1 MLYELGGKFVVWSNT
16 LPHFENAF
24 PKAGVPIHDT
34 IENVLKKVSIVADC
48 TNRGNELREEYYV
61 HAKYPIGFL
70 AQGSEE
76 GFGHPYAYGVN
87 DATLQAGEHRF
98 LQVVSCNTHNILAV
112 LRLARAVG
120 DEIDHADF
128 VLARR
133 MNDISQ
139 SGKAIP
145 APSVDRVSLDKYPG
159 YGSHQA
165 FDAARVMR
173 TMGVEMMNRIHSTA
187 LKLDNQLMHLNRF
200 QVRVQKKITYDDL
213 VNAALADPLLSISH
227 LRDMNLVFSKGR
239 DHGYAGRIFNQAVVI
254 KDSLEVSPD
263 GHTIYGVCFTPQ
275 DGNSLLTSVAA
286 ILWFLNPQKYQKNLA
301 PIKKYLERFHVIY
314 A

>member
-1 MLYELGGKFVVWSNT
+1 
-16 LPHFENAF
+16 
-24 PKAGVPIHDT
+24 
-34 IENVLKKVSIVADC
+34 
-48 TNRGNELREEYYV
+48 
-61 HAKYPIGFL
+61 
-70 AQGSEE
+70 
-76 GFGHPYAYGVN
+76 
-87 DATLQAGEHRF
+87 
-98 LQVVSCNTHNILAV
+98 
-112 LRLARAVG
+112 
-120 DEIDHADF
+120 
-128 VLARR
+128 
-133 MNDISQ
+133 
-139 SGKAIP
+139 
-145 APSVDRVSLDKYPG
+145 
-159 YGSHQA
+159 
-165 FDAARVMR
+165 
-173 TMGVEMMNRIHSTA
+173 
-187 LKLDNQLMHLNRF
+187 MHLNRF